1 MLLTA
6 QQALV
11 PASKLS
17 RKITLDGHSFT
28 SVRPIIKHADNEA
41 AFVLAESYTGIYT
54 PYNARLSHQENQA
67 LDKINQ
73 ELFAAIIG
81 AAAAESRDFAI
92 QVDGCKGVL
101 LWSSSRFADL
111 HKNVR
116 WKLPKIFGWYQAM
129 RVHLAHQSI
138 AKRIQRQVMGQR
150 EHLTILY
157 LGVLPQERNKG
168 YGSALLEH
176 VLRKADEAGLPV
188 YAEVTNPAAAGLLDR
203 FDFVERAAKQLD
215 KRLQLHIMV
224 REPQYSG
231 SVSKSLEIRPGRRCS
246 AESSNGI

>member
-6 QQALV
+6 QQALI

-17 RKITLDGHSFT
+17 RKITLDGQSFT

-41 AFVLAESYTGIYT
+41 AFTLAESYTGVYT
-54 PYNARLSHQENQA
+54 PYNAKSSHQESRA
-67 LDKINQ
+67 LDTINQ
-73 ELFAAIIG
+73 ELFRAIIG

-92 QVDGCKGVL
+92 QVDGCKGIL

-129 RVHLAHQSI
+129 SI
-138 AKRIQRQVMGQR
+138 AKRVQRQVMGQR

-203 FDFVERAAKQLD
+203 FDFVERAVNQLD
-215 KRLQLHIMV
+215 KRLQMHIMV
-224 REPQYSG
+224 REPKYSG

-246 AESSNGI
+246 AESSSGI